1 MKASSY
7 QIVQLFSEMIL
18 FHLLDLG
25 LPVSLIFLIN
35 MIDKAIL
42 IFKLIRLVKTRQL
55 TIHFEQALNDTEDIK
70 IDKIPQS

>member
-1 MKASSY
+1 
-7 QIVQLFSEMIL
+7 
-18 FHLLDLG
+18 
-25 LPVSLIFLIN
+25 